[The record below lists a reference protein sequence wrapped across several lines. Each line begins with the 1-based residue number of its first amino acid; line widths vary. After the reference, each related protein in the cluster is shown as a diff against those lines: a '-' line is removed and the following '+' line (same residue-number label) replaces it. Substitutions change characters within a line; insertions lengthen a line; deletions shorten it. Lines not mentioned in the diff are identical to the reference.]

1 MEIFPFSVS
10 CSISFFKDLKFLSN
24 RAFTT
29 LVSVT
34 SRYFMFLVVIVK
46 GEVSLMAVSVSLSFV
61 YVRATDFFVDLYTEG
76 IYQL

>member
-1 MEIFPFSVS
+1 
-10 CSISFFKDLKFLSN
+10 
-24 RAFTT
+24 
-29 LVSVT
+29 
-34 SRYFMFLVVIVK
+34 MFLVVIVK